1 MRVILAAS
9 DTFNTV
15 QRGREGRSHE
25 HMFTAAHHRVRFLCI
40 WDAAM
45 RQVMDG
51 DDLARVSR
59 RIAHEIAE
67 RNRGLDHVVLLGIP
81 TRGKPFADRLA
92 TELATIEGMPVR
104 AGSLDIGLYRDD
116 IDLRP
121 RTQLGPTII
130 PENIDGK
137 TVVLVDDVL
146 FTGRT
151 IRAALDAIA
160 DIGRPAMV
168 QLAVVI
174 DRGHR
179 QLPIRADFVGKNVP
193 TSPSERVSVR
203 FLEIDGEDG
212 VWIGAGAQS

>member
-1 MRVILAAS
+1 
-9 DTFNTV
+9 
-15 QRGREGRSHE
+15 
-25 HMFTAAHHRVRFLCI
+25 
-40 WDAAM
+40 M
-45 RQVMDG
+45 RQVMDS
-51 DDLARVSR
+51 DDLARVAR

-67 RNRGLDHVVLLGIP
+67 RNRGFDHVVLLGIP
-81 TRGKPFADRLA
+81 TRGKPFADRIA
-92 TELATIEGMPVR
+92 TELTTIEGTPVR

-121 RTQLGPTII
+121 KTRLGPTII

-137 TVVLVDDVL
+137 TVVLEDDVL

-160 DIGRPAMV
+160 DIGRPAAV

-193 TSPSERVSVR
+193 TSQTERVSVR
-203 FLEIDGEDG
+203 FSEVDGEDG
-212 VWIGAGAQS
+212 VWIGEDTQS